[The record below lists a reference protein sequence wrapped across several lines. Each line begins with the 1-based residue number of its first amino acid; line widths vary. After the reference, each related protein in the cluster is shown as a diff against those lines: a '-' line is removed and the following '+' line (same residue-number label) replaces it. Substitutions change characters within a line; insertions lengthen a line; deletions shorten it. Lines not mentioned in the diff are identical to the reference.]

1 MDPIIDFTS
10 YTLEELYSAAE
21 QIDSEQYPE
30 RAAEINKLIA
40 EKTVVEPEP
49 APVTVAVEQT
59 VVETA
64 PAPVSEADEQSV
76 IETKPI
82 PVTVE
87 QTVAEPAVE
96 KNVKRVGEKATRL
109 DRFYAALIDG
119 LIGIFAAVPIFITV
133 GFNKLAE
140 PTFSLTVMLLAYG
153 LIAGLV
159 LHGYLLYHYG
169 QTIGKNFMSIRIE
182 NLDDSKASLTTIYV
196 KRMIPMQLLS
206 LVPFGGQIISGLVN
220 PLFIF
225 GKEKRCLHDYVA
237 KTKVCYTN
245 N

>member
-40 EKTVVEPEP
+40 EKTVVEP
-49 APVTVAVEQT
+49 
-59 VVETA
+59 
-64 PAPVSEADEQSV
+64 APVSV
-76 IETKPI
+76 
-82 PVTVE
+82 PVAVE
-87 QTVAEPAVE
+87 QTVAEPAIE
-96 KNVKRVGEKATRL
+96 QNVKRVGEKATRL

-133 GFNKLAE
+133 GFDKLAE

>member
-1 MDPIIDFTS
+1 MDPKIDFTS
-10 YTLEELYSAAE
+10 YTLAELHSAAE
-21 QIDSEQYPE
+21 HIDSEQYPE
-30 RAAEINKLIA
+30 QSGEINKLIA
-40 EKTVVEPEP
+40 EQAVVASVPAEQAVVEP
-49 APVTVAVEQT
+49 VTV
-59 VVETA
+59 
-64 PAPVSEADEQSV
+64 D
-76 IETKPI
+76 
-82 PVTVE
+82 
-87 QTVAEPAVE
+87 
-96 KNVKRVGEKATRL
+96 NVKRVGEKATRL

-133 GFNKLAE
+133 GFDKLAE

-182 NLDDSKASLTTIYV
+182 NLDDSKASLTTIYL

>member
-1 MDPIIDFTS
+1 M
-10 YTLEELYSAAE
+10 
-21 QIDSEQYPE
+21 
-30 RAAEINKLIA
+30 
-40 EKTVVEPEP
+40 
-49 APVTVAVEQT
+49 
-59 VVETA
+59 
-64 PAPVSEADEQSV
+64 
-76 IETKPI
+76 
-82 PVTVE
+82 
-87 QTVAEPAVE
+87 
-96 KNVKRVGEKATRL
+96 KRVGEKATRL

-133 GFNKLAE
+133 GFDKLAE

>member
-30 RAAEINKLIA
+30 RAAEINKLIV
-40 EKTVVEPEP
+40 EKTVVEP
-49 APVTVAVEQT
+49 
-59 VVETA
+59 A
-64 PAPVSEADEQSV
+64 PAPVA
-76 IETKPI
+76 
-82 PVTVE
+82 VTVE
-87 QTVAEPAVE
+87 QTVAEPAIE
-96 KNVKRVGEKATRL
+96 QNVKRVGEKATRL

-133 GFNKLAE
+133 GFDKLAE